1 MKPFVAAAL
10 ALLAVFAAPKAHASL
25 KLCNRTSY
33 VLYAATAVSSSNDST
48 VQGWTRIVP
57 GDCRIAINGDLTG
70 SGYFVYAHSSTAHL
84 GASRTWVGNTNFCT
98 KSADFSLH
106 QPLLATSCASAD
118 MSELP
123 FAAIPTHHMRSWT
136 ATFRETPDFAS
147 MQSAER
153 AGLRRLL
160 RDNGAAD
167 VASDKAETAALAAFA
182 KRLHL
187 SDKAGIGGAFDA
199 LETEAMKSV
208 APIGYTIC
216 NETSEGVLAALGQKK
231 STLWESRGWWMVAP
245 GNCARAIS
253 ESVAN
258 DKIFLRVEKV
268 KGRVLISGPEK
279 FCVTAIEFDIQGRER
294 CAARGLIEAGFMET
308 NSKGAAGFSAHVSEA
323 GLVSGPGTSK

>member
-1 MKPFVAAAL
+1 MKPFVVAAL
-10 ALLAVFAAPKAHASL
+10 ALPVAFAAQEAHASL

-33 VLYAATAVSSSNDST
+33 VLYAATAVSSTIDST
-48 VQGWTRIVP
+48 VKGWTRIVP
-57 GDCRIAINGDLTG
+57 GACRVAIDGDLIG
-70 SGYFVYAHSSTAHL
+70 SAYYVYAHTSTAHL
-84 GASRTWVGNTNFCT
+84 GASRTWVGTSNFCT

-136 ATFRETPDFAS
+136 ATFRETPDFDS
-147 MQSAER
+147 MKSAER
-153 AGLRRLL
+153 AGLKRLL

-167 VASDKAETAALAAFA
+167 IASEKAADAALAAFG
-182 KRLHL
+182 KRMHL
-187 SDKAGIGGAFDA
+187 SDKAGIGGTFDA

-208 APIGYTIC
+208 APAGYSIC
-216 NETSEGVLAALGQKK
+216 NETSDNFLAALGQKK
-231 STLWESRGWWMVAP
+231 DALWESRGWWMVAP

-253 ESVAN
+253 EPIAN

-294 CAARGLIEAGFMET
+294 CAARGLVEAGFMET
-308 NSKGAAGFSAHVSEA
+308 NSKGAAGFAAQVSEA
-323 GLVSGPGTSK
+323 GLVPGPGTSK